1 MYFDPLYFLIV
12 GPALILSIVAQ
23 IWVKRSFGKY
33 SKVTTGGGLT
43 GAEVAQRVVQNA
55 GLGVRVER
63 VTGFLSDH
71 YDPRSRVLRLSP
83 EVFDGRSISSVGVAA
98 HEAGHALQHAR
109 GYLPLQWRSA
119 LVPITSVGSNLAWPL
134 LMIGFII
141 MTMMPALGMKVVLAG
156 IALFSLAVVFQ
167 LITLPVEFDASRRAV
182 AVLAGQGFVSAVELE
197 GVKKVLT
204 AAAMTY
210 VAAAAAAVLQL
221 LYFLMRAGVLRRND

>member
-1 MYFDPLYFLIV
+1 MFFDPLYFLIV
-12 GPALILSIVAQ
+12 GPALVLSIVAQ
-23 IWVKRSFGKY
+23 IWVKRSFAKY
-33 SKVTTGGGLT
+33 SKVTTSGGLT

-55 GLGVRVER
+55 SLGVRVER
-63 VTGFLSDH
+63 ASGFLSDH

-134 LMIGFII
+134 LMIGFIL
-141 MTMMPALGMKVVLAG
+141 MTLMPVLGMKIVLAG
-156 IALFSLAVVFQ
+156 IAMFSLAVIFQ
-167 LITLPVEFDASRRAV
+167 LVTLPVEFDASHRAV

-221 LYFLMRAGVLRRND
+221 LYFLLRAGVLRRND